1 MTESFTN
8 EPSSYWLDGPE
19 IPKFASLNESIRTD
33 IVIVGGGIVGITAA
47 YLLRNSG
54 RSVTVLEGG
63 RLLHGTTGYTTAKL
77 SAQHG
82 LIYDELIS
90 TFSEQQAGD
99 YYEANRKAMDW
110 VKQLVD
116 EYGIDCGFET
126 RPAYLYSES
135 TKGEE
140 QIEKE
145 YEAYQKIG
153 IPGATLTTETDLP
166 FPIRKALRLDDQYQF
181 HPVYFLSALVKEA
194 QEAGVTFYENSRA
207 KTVHMPSQVEL
218 VSGHKVDAQQVLV
231 TSHFPFNDFEG
242 LYFSR
247 MRVERSYA
255 MTLRGNI
262 QEDLG
267 MYINVESPT
276 RSIRSVLDTSGERL
290 LQIGGEGHV
299 SGRHEDNTRNNY
311 AKLRD
316 FAGEHFGTTEVTHNW
331 SSQDLLP
338 LDHLPY
344 IGQMVTGMPHVF
356 VATGFSKWGMSNG
369 IAAAHIL
376 HDLALDRTNPYEE
389 LFSPT
394 RSKMKAKDVGSF
406 IKDNAGVAKEL
417 IKGKVTG
424 AEASL
429 EELGLDEGKIV
440 RVDGQKLAAYKDEQ
454 GTVTFVKPACT
465 HMGCDV
471 AFNQAERSWDCPCHG
486 SRFSYRGDVIEG
498 PATEP
503 LEQVHPKHS

>member
-1 MTESFTN
+1 MTNDFKN
-8 EPSSYWLDGPE
+8 EPSSYWLDGPQ
-19 IPKFASLNESIRTD
+19 IPEFASLGGSIKTD

-77 SAQHG
+77 SVQHG
-82 LIYDELIS
+82 LIYDELIG
-90 TFSEQQAGD
+90 TFSEEDARQ
-99 YYEANRKAMDW
+99 YYEANRQAMDW
-110 VKQLVD
+110 AKSVTGEL
-116 EYGIDCGFET
+116 GIDCGFET
-126 RPAYLYSES
+126 RPAYLYAES
-135 TKGEE
+135 STGE
-140 QIEKE
+140 QKIEKE
-145 YEAYQKIG
+145 FEAYEKLG
-153 IPGATLTTETDLP
+153 IPGASLTKQTDLP
-166 FPIRKALRLDDQYQF
+166 FPIRTALKLEDQYQF
-181 HPVYFLSALVKEA
+181 HPVYFLAALVKEA
-194 QEAGVTFYENSRA
+194 QQAGVKFYENSRA

-218 VSGHKVDAQQVLV
+218 VNGYTVDAQQVLV

-255 MTLRGNI
+255 MTLRGNFN
-262 QEDLG
+262 EDMG

-276 RSIRSVLDTSGERL
+276 RSIRTVLDASGERL

-299 SGRHEDNTRNNY
+299 SGRHEESTRNNY

-316 FAGEHFGTTEVTHNW
+316 FASSYFGTSEVTHNW

-369 IAAAHIL
+369 IAAAHVL
-376 HDLALDRTNPYEE
+376 SDLVLGKANPYED

-394 RSKMKAKDVGSF
+394 RTKLRPKGIGSF

-424 AEASL
+424 AEANL
-429 EELGLDEGKIV
+429 DELGLDDGKLV
-440 RVDGQKLAAYKDEQ
+440 RVEGEKLAAYKDDN
-454 GTVTFVKPACT
+454 GHVTFLKPACT

-486 SRFSYRGDVIEG
+486 SRFSYRGDVLEG
-498 PATEP
+498 PATQP
-503 LEQVHPKHS
+503 LEQVHPKI

>member
-1 MTESFTN
+1 MTNDFKN
-8 EPSSYWLDGPE
+8 EPSSYWLDGSQIPE
-19 IPKFASLNESIRTD
+19 FASLGGSIKTD

-77 SAQHG
+77 SVQHG

-90 TFSEQQAGD
+90 TFSEEDARH
-99 YYEANRKAMDW
+99 YYEANRQAMDW
-110 VKQLVD
+110 AKSITEEL
-116 EYGIDCGFET
+116 EIDCGLET
-126 RPAYLYSES
+126 RPAYLYAES
-135 TKGEE
+135 ATGE
-140 QIEKE
+140 QKIEKE
-145 YEAYQKIG
+145 FEAYEKIG
-153 IPGATLTTETDLP
+153 IPRASLTKHTDLP
-166 FPIRKALRLDDQYQF
+166 FPIRTALKLEDQYQF
-181 HPVYFLSALVKEA
+181 HPVYFLTALVKEA
-194 QEAGVTFYENSRA
+194 QRAGVKFYENARA

-218 VSGHKVDAQQVLV
+218 VNGYTVDAQQVLV

-255 MTLRGNI
+255 MTLRGNFK
-262 QEDLG
+262 EDMG

-276 RSIRSVLDTSGERL
+276 RSIRTVLDASGERL

-299 SGRHEDNTRNNY
+299 SGRHEENTRNNY

-316 FAGEHFGTTEVTHNW
+316 FASSYFGTSEVTHNW

-369 IAAAHIL
+369 IVAAHVL
-376 HDLALDRTNPYEE
+376 SDLVLGKANPYED

-394 RSKMKAKDVGSF
+394 RTKLRPKGIGSF

-424 AEASL
+424 AEANL
-429 EELGLDEGKIV
+429 DELGLDDGKLV
-440 RVDGQKLAAYKDEQ
+440 RVDGEKLAAYKDDS
-454 GTVTFVKPACT
+454 GHVTFLKPACT

-486 SRFSYRGDVIEG
+486 SRFSFRGDVLEG
-498 PATEP
+498 PATKP
-503 LEQVHPKHS
+503 LEQVNPKI